1 MAGLADKGVLPTRMV
16 GNQVCLPMN
25 DVLACK
31 AENRAKRLDA
41 LAALSAL
48 IRNWGCGDH
57 RGL

>member
-1 MAGLADKGVLPTRMV
+1 MV